1 MKEVS
6 IILLDWKVRESFH
19 ILDYLNQQTVPRSN
33 YEIIWIEYYNR
44 KPKEL
49 EEKFQDSL
57 NKRKPIL
64 DEWIVMKMPENV
76 YYHKHLMYNLGIIAA
91 EGKIITFC
99 DSDAIVK
106 PTFIE
111 SIVNSFR
118 EDENIVLHMDEIRND
133 DRNLYPFC
141 YPSIARIEGEGCINI
156 KEGRPVGIMDRID
169 PLHLKNY
176 GACMSA
182 LKEDLIEIGGADEHL
197 DYLGHIAGPYELTFR
212 LRNYGR
218 REIWHQSEWLYH
230 TWHPSQGGEGN
241 FLGPHDGYNMST
253 TALNILISVRIEP
266 LQENPAIK
274 VLRNHR
280 NFEKR
285 SLLSLAMSQES
296 IIEEWKPEKIKKRK
310 NRYFF
315 LFHLRMYLLFQKLFQ
330 KIYSLNL
337 IDSFSSFKKKIKKAV
352 NELKEKS
359 LISKFTIISLKVIR
373 WICRYI
379 YYKIRKYYKI
389 GKFWDKIGK
398 FWREPYRVY
407 KGSMENCWHFVYNH
421 LIFNNINEIAFYGY
435 NPITKFLLLACRQVG
450 IKVVGIYGDKERR
463 GIFGYQILPL
473 LALKDYQGKILIV
486 SSLNLYLYSDRIIK
500 RWERY
505 VKMIQGKID
514 NLKKLGIKEENI
526 LLN

>member
-19 ILDYLNQQTVPRSN
+19 ILDYLNQQTVPRFN

-266 LQENPAIK
+266 LQENSAIK

-285 SLLSLAMSQES
+285 PLLSLAMSQES
-296 IIEEWKPEKIKKRK
+296 IIEEWKPEKIKK
-310 NRYFF
+310 
-315 LFHLRMYLLFQKLFQ
+315 
-330 KIYSLNL
+330 
-337 IDSFSSFKKKIKKAV
+337 
-352 NELKEKS
+352 
-359 LISKFTIISLKVIR
+359 
-373 WICRYI
+373 
-379 YYKIRKYYKI
+379 
-389 GKFWDKIGK
+389 
-398 FWREPYRVY
+398 
-407 KGSMENCWHFVYNH
+407 
-421 LIFNNINEIAFYGY
+421 
-435 NPITKFLLLACRQVG
+435 
-450 IKVVGIYGDKERR
+450 
-463 GIFGYQILPL
+463 
-473 LALKDYQGKILIV
+473 
-486 SSLNLYLYSDRIIK
+486 
-500 RWERY
+500 
-505 VKMIQGKID
+505 
-514 NLKKLGIKEENI
+514 KEEF
-526 LLN
+526 